1 MRFGAVLVSS
11 NGRIGFYL
19 SRRVVL
25 TVPDPGVVRAV
36 SFEEFGKCRVFA
48 RNGVAVGCFDAMMHA
63 AESEAEFGNSL
74 EMVNFFLALPENA
87 GFGSLCSYM
96 EEKHGAFL
104 EDFEI
109 MSIREEPDNPTN
121 QQWRSEMENFDAK
134 KEFNSKYE
142 EARERFGKR
151 PNILVCGYTGSGK
164 SSLVKARVRW
174 SRRSSAASS
183 PIPPSAT
190 ALRKPWAT
198 TATKTIW

>member
-1 MRFGAVLVSS
+1 MNRMRFGAVLVSS

-74 EMVNFFLALPENA
+74 EMVNFCLGLPENA
-87 GFGSLCSYM
+87 DFDTLCRHM
-96 EEKHGAFL
+96 EEKYGSTP

-109 MSIREEPDNPTN
+109 TIP
-121 QQWRSEMENFDAK
+121 
-134 KEFNSKYE
+134 
-142 EARERFGKR
+142 
-151 PNILVCGYTGSGK
+151 I
-164 SSLVKARVRW
+164 
-174 SRRSSAASS
+174 S
-183 PIPPSAT
+183 PAT
-190 ALRKPWAT
+190 AAAAR
-198 TATKTIW
+198 